1 MPQAIV
7 KNMPDLAE
15 KSASG
20 NAAACEELA
29 TGLLHAQARISPKY
43 FYDSLG
49 SKLFEAICQ
58 LDEYYLT
65 RTEAD
70 IFSKYATEIAQ
81 TAGRNATLVDLGAG
95 NCEKAARLFDVL
107 QPKLYVPV
115 DISVAFL
122 HNAVENLRQKYP
134 AIPMHPVGLDFSESL
149 TFPASIPWEG
159 KKLFFYPGSSL
170 GNFSPL
176 QAAQFL
182 GRIRAVCGTNGGA
195 VLLGVD
201 LVKDTETLQTAYD
214 DALGVTAA
222 FNLNAL
228 RHINRRMG
236 SDFEI
241 TGWKHVALFN
251 ASQSRI
257 EMHLEARADVT
268 VSWPEAER
276 FFAKGERIHTESSY
290 KFSKTSVVALLEQ
303 SGFEAPECWTD
314 EGNNYLVCYARTR

>member
-1 MPQAIV
+1 MPQTIV
-7 KNMPDLAE
+7 KNVPDFAE
-15 KSASG
+15 KFASE
-20 NAAACEELA
+20 NTAARQELV
-29 TGLLHAQARISPKY
+29 TGLSQAQARISPKY

-65 RTEAD
+65 RIEAD
-70 IFSKYATEIAQ
+70 IFTEYSTEIAKA
-81 TAGRNATLVDLGAG
+81 AGKGTTLVDLGAG
-95 NCEKAARLFDVL
+95 NCEKAASLFDIL

-122 HNAVENLRQKYP
+122 HNAVENLRRKYP
-134 AIPMHPVGLDFSESL
+134 AIPMQPVGFDFSEDL
-149 TFPASIPWEG
+149 TFPASMPWEG

-182 GRIRAVCGTNGGA
+182 GRIRAICGPGEGA
-195 VLLGVD
+195 VLLGID
-201 LVKDTETLQTAYD
+201 LVKDINILQAAYD
-214 DALGVTAA
+214 DPLGVTAA

-228 RHINRRMG
+228 RHINRMIG

-241 TGWKHVALFN
+241 TGWKHIALFN

-257 EMHLEARADVT
+257 EMHLEAHEDVT
-268 VSWPEAER
+268 VSWPEANR

-290 KFSKTSVVALLEQ
+290 KFSQDTVVTLLEQ

-314 EGNNYLVCYARTR
+314 ECNNYLVCYARTH